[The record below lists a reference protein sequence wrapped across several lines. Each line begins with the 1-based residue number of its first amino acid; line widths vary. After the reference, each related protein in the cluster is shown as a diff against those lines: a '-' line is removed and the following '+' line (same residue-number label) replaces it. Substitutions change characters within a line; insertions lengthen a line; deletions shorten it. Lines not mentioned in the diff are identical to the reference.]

1 MEKVTGKAPV
11 TMENSE
17 ALRSIPSI
25 DAVLKHHAVAA
36 KIHECGRD
44 LAAYAARETID
55 IVRRGLSGGK
65 PPPTLDSVS
74 GMVLMAV
81 DAIRRGSLRP
91 IINATGIVL
100 HTNLGRAVL
109 GKKVLDDIAP
119 IVLGYSTIEFDC
131 AKAARGGRHDHIA
144 GLLKYLTHAE
154 NAIVVN
160 NNAAAIV
167 LALGA
172 LARKKEVIVSRGELI
187 EIGGEFRIPEIMAA
201 SGARMVEVG
210 TTNRTR
216 IADYEK
222 AITERTAVLFKAH
235 KSNFSMNGFVEEATV
250 QELSRLARKHGLLVV
265 HDIGSGLVRKPKGLP
280 LDNEPDVASS
290 IDNGADLV
298 LFSADKLLGGPQA
311 GIIAGR
317 NDLIA
322 LLAKAPLM
330 RALRVGKLTLAA
342 LVSACRH
349 YLDDK
354 QLVAENPTFFMLS
367 RGRDD
372 LRHIAETLR
381 DALMDKNIKS
391 DVVENQ
397 GQCGG
402 GTLPD
407 VNLQGFAVRLQ
418 FPGTIKS
425 RQAIMAES
433 VFKRLLAQDPPIL
446 GILREGSLLFDL
458 RTVDDQDVPF
468 LAEAISRE
476 INESHRE
483 LKG

>member
-1 MEKVTGKAPV
+1 MKLLKNALSQLPSVDSLLK
-11 TMENSE
+11 NE
-17 ALRSIPSI
+17 ALARCIDGHGRDPTVYGVRAAIEWARKLFQAGKQIPSP
-25 DAVLKHHAVAA
+25 DELVA
-36 KIHECGRD
+36 KTLSIVK
-44 LAAYAARETID
+44 TIYQ
-55 IVRRGLSGGK
+55 
-65 PPPTLDSVS
+65 P
-74 GMVLMAV
+74 
-81 DAIRRGSLRP
+81 SLRP

-119 IVLGYSTIEFDC
+119 IILGYSTIEFDC
-131 AKAARGGRHDHIA
+131 VAAARGSRNDHVA

-167 LALGA
+167 LALTT
-172 LARKKEVIVSRGELI
+172 LARKKEVVVSRGELI

-222 AITERTAVLFKAH
+222 VITERTAVLFKAH

-265 HDIGSGLVRKPKGLP
+265 HDIGSGLIRKPKGLP

-311 GIIAGR
+311 GIVAGKS
-317 NDLIA
+317 DLIA
-322 LLAKAPLM
+322 RLAKSPLM

-342 LVSACRH
+342 LASACRH

-354 QLVAENPTFFMLS
+354 QLTAANPTFFMLS
-367 RGRDD
+367 RSSGD
-372 LRHIAETLR
+372 LRKSAEALR
-381 DALMDKNIKS
+381 DALSDKNIKS

-397 GQCGG
+397 GRCGG

-407 VNLQGFAVRLQ
+407 VNLPGFAVSLQ
-418 FPGTIKS
+418 FPGTKKTQS
-425 RQAIMAES
+425 SMAEA
-433 VFKRLLAQDPPIL
+433 VFKRLLAQDRPIL
-446 GILREGSLLFDL
+446 GILREGALLFDL

-468 LAEAISRE
+468 VADMIERAVRDLLRE
-476 INESHRE
+476 PKE
-483 LKG
+483 

>member
-1 MEKVTGKAPV
+1 MNVKNTLSQLPSVDSLLK
-11 TMENSE
+11 NE
-17 ALRSIPSI
+17 ALARCINR
-25 DAVLKHHAVAA
+25 H
-36 KIHECGRD
+36 GRD
-44 LAAYAARETID
+44 LTVYSVRAAIDWARKLF
-55 IVRRGLSGGK
+55 LSGEHM
-65 PPPTLDSVS
+65 PSPDDLVARTLSIVKTIGS
-74 GMVLMAV
+74 P
-81 DAIRRGSLRP
+81 SLRP

-109 GKKVLDDIAP
+109 GKKVLEDIAP
-119 IVLGYSTIEFDC
+119 VVLGYSTIEFDC
-131 AKAARGGRHDHIA
+131 NAAARGSRNDHIA

-167 LALGA
+167 LALTS

-187 EIGGEFRIPEIMAA
+187 EIGGEFRIPEIMAV

-210 TTNRTR
+210 ATNRTR

-222 AITERTAVLFKAH
+222 AITERSAVLFKAH

-250 QELSRLARKHGLLVV
+250 RELSGLARKHGLLVV
-265 HDIGSGLVRKPKGLP
+265 HDIGSGLIRKPKGLP

-290 IDNGADLV
+290 IDGGADLD

-317 NDLIA
+317 GDLIA
-322 LLAKAPLM
+322 RLAKAPLM

-342 LVSACRH
+342 LASACRQ
-349 YLDDK
+349 YLDDSN
-354 QLVAENPTFFMLS
+354 LLAANPTFFMLS
-367 RGRDD
+367 RESDD
-372 LRHIAETLR
+372 LRKSAEALR
-381 DALMDKNIKS
+381 DALVKKNIRA

-407 VNLQGFAVRLQ
+407 VNLPGFAVRMQ
-418 FPGTIKS
+418 FQGTKKT
-425 RQAIMAES
+425 QANMAEA
-433 VFKRLLAQDPPIL
+433 VFKKLLARDRPVL

-458 RTVDDQDVPF
+458 RTVDDKDVPF
-468 LAEAISRE
+468 VAEAISQILHDHDE
-476 INESHRE
+476 YQH
-483 LKG
+483 